1 MAAQSIQAI
10 RILIRMKVTVSTQPG
25 DTYEQR
31 ITPEGGRPFLADMP
45 LEEHGEEHAPSPF
58 SLLFGAWGAC
68 TNMTLQVYCRRKGW
82 PLERVNT
89 TFTENKVNTRIEVD
103 KKIEIWGN
111 LTVQQVRQLKI
122 VAERCPVNLF
132 IMAQRESKGLK
143 STIELRV
150 D

>member
-1 MAAQSIQAI
+1 
-10 RILIRMKVTVSTQPG
+10 MKVTISSQSD
-25 DTYEQR
+25 DTLEQMVV
-31 ITPEGGRPFLADMP
+31 PERGRPFLSDMP
-45 LEEHGEEHAPSPF
+45 VGEKGEEQAPSPF
-58 SLLFGAWGAC
+58 SLLYGAWGAC

-82 PLERVNT
+82 PLARVNT
-89 TFTENKVNTRIEVD
+89 TFTENKVGTRIEVE

-132 IMAQRESKGLK
+132 IMAQRESKWVK
-143 STIELRV
+143 AAIELRV